1 MKHITKYKVFESE
14 SHNDEIDFDMINDAK
29 DMALDFLDE
38 GYTLEIDVYYG
49 IIENTVNVDK
59 RRYDPNP
66 HTRAIIYRLKYS
78 HEEEKAS
85 FSHKWYKQIGNC
97 NLIMY
102 YFIIYKGEG
111 GEYTEDSDKSF
122 EIVSRIMEAY
132 PNKYKY
138 ATKTKN
144 YPTHIYIDNI
154 LYRELK

>member
-1 MKHITKYKVFESE
+1 
-14 SHNDEIDFDMINDAK
+14 MINDAK
-29 DMALDFLDE
+29 DMALEYLDA
-38 GYTLEIDVYYG
+38 GYTLEIDVCCG

-59 RRYDPNP
+59 KRYDPNP
-66 HTRAIIYRLKYS
+66 HSKGIIYSLKYS
-78 HEEEKAS
+78 HDEEKA
-85 FSHKWYKQIGNC
+85 KWYTVPEVAPQLTDDY

-102 YFIIYKGEG
+102 YFIIYKEKE

-138 ATKTKN
+138 ATKTQGN
-144 YPTHIYIDNI
+144 YHIYIDNI

>member
-14 SHNDEIDFDMINDAK
+14 SHIDEIDFDMINDAK
-29 DMALDFLDE
+29 DMALEYLDM
-38 GYTLEIDVYYG
+38 GYTLEIDVCCG

-59 RRYDPNP
+59 KRYDPNP
-66 HTRAIIYRLKYS
+66 HSKGIIYSLKYS
-78 HEEEKAS
+78 HDEEKT
-85 FSHKWYKQIGNC
+85 KWYKETGDY

-102 YFIIYKGEG
+102 YFIIYKEKE
-111 GEYTEDSDKSF
+111 GEYTENSDKSF

-138 ATKTKN
+138 ATKTQGN
-144 YPTHIYIDNI
+144 YHTYIDNI